1 MALLPQIDN
10 AMSNTVNTMEVQLP
24 SKTYKLIITDNNDSL
39 YAADASNIVMFRFEN
54 GNLVGYTQ
62 SENRTVDFAIE
73 DGDLTIESDNE
84 LTLQKF
90 TLEDYYLMLES
101 EYYGDR
107 IIGYTD
113 NLEAIKQAIY
123 HILSIERYA
132 YTIYDNNYGV
142 ELDQYVGKD
151 IEYIRSTIQETLREA
166 LTYDLRINNVEVN
179 DISVVDSDRVLIN
192 FTAYTIYGDLVLEV
206 NVNV

>member
-10 AMSNTVNTMEVQLP
+10 AMSNRVDTMEVQLP

-54 GNLVGYTQ
+54 GYLVGYTQ

-73 DGDLTIESDNE
+73 DGDLTIESENE
-84 LTLQKF
+84 LVLEKY
-90 TLEDYYLMLES
+90 TLEGYYLMLES

-107 IIGYTD
+107 IIGYAD
-113 NLEAIKQAIY
+113 GLEAIKQAIY

-151 IEYIRSTIQETLREA
+151 LEYIQSTIEETLREA
-166 LTYDLRINNVEVN
+166 LTHDLRINNVNVN
-179 DISVVDSDRVLIN
+179 NISVINEDKVLIN
-192 FTAYTIYGDLVLEV
+192 FTAFTIYGNLVLEV